1 MEFAGYF
8 QNTYQIYLFLG
19 GAAMLFVL
27 GVYAAGWMK
36 RWMMFLACLI
46 TLIIT
51 GPQGLTNY
59 KQYVEF
65 NNGDRI
71 EEIIEV
77 KDIKYISKDT
87 ESKKSTESVI
97 KKVGGYVL
105 CDKKSREFILDSSC
119 FEGEV
124 KPGDKYEIM
133 YARTSKYN
141 IILDIEKINNVRR

>member
-8 QNTYQIYLFLG
+8 QSTYQIYLFLG
-19 GAAMLFVL
+19 GAAMLFVV
-27 GVYAAGWMK
+27 GVYATGWMK
-36 RWMMFLACLI
+36 RWMMFLACLV
-46 TLIIT
+46 TLIIA

-65 NNGDRI
+65 NKSDRV

-77 KDIKYISKDT
+77 KDIKYVSKAL
-87 ESKKSTESVI
+87 ESKKSTESVV

-105 CDKKSREFILDSSC
+105 HDKKSREFILDNSC
-119 FEGEV
+119 FEGEI

-141 IILDIEKINNVRR
+141 IILGVEKIEES